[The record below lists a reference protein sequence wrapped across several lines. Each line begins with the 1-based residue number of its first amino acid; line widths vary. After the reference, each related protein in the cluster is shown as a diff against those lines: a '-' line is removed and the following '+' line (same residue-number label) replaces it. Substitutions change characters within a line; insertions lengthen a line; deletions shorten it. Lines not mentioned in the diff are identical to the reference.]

1 MRANSDTQTILY
13 SYINIH
19 SHKKNTD
26 SAVFLLRNAD
36 ISELDNMHADEYY
49 SLGFHPWFIT
59 ADSLYQ
65 LEIFK
70 EAVIKKST
78 VYAIGECGLDRNISV
93 DFALQQAVFSAQIN
107 IANEVKLPLV
117 VHCVRAFYEV
127 ISELKKEKNKMPV
140 IYHGYN
146 NSIKIANTLIEFN
159 GYLSFGKSLLQ
170 PANNT
175 AEVFKQVPLSRIFLE
190 NDESELTIQ
199 RIYERAAE
207 LKNMTV
213 TELQETIQTNF
224 ENINTKWTNLG

>member
-1 MRANSDTQTILY
+1 MRLRTILQ

-26 SAVFLLRNAD
+26 QEVFVLRNAD
-36 ISELDNMHADEYY
+36 MNELDSMQLDEQY

-59 ADSLYQ
+59 PDSVKQ
-65 LEIFK
+65 L
-70 EAVIKKST
+70 ST
-78 VYAIGECGLDRNISV
+78 LHELAHASNHVYAIGECGLDRNIKV
-93 DFALQQAVFSAQIN
+93 NFGLQQQLFSEQIQ
-107 IANEVKLPLV
+107 IANQAQLPLII
-117 VHCVRAFYEV
+117 HCVRAFYEV
-127 ISELKKEKNKMPV
+127 IGELKKAKNKMPV

-146 NSIKIANTLIEFN
+146 NSFKIASTLIEFN

-170 PANNT
+170 PINNT

-207 LKNMTV
+207 LKNISV
-213 TELQETIQTNF
+213 EELQKAVQTNF
-224 ENINTKWTNLG
+224 ENIFTKWTNHG